1 MYSPEYL
8 VEVLRELARVEEIF
22 GRPRSL
28 RVAIKSVDTVDQPKR
43 ADFNSDKE
51 FYDAFL
57 TFCLD
62 YDRRFKA
69 VSPFGVSCLKE
80 EKRHS
85 YSRMPDIGVRGF
97 KTYSELQWEIYHI
110 EQELRGEA
118 NWKLNKP
125 IPGLNYSIENHI
137 IWN

>member
-8 VEVLRELARVEEIF
+8 AKVLRQLARTEEIF
-22 GRPRSL
+22 GFPKSL
-28 RVAIKSVDTVDQPKR
+28 PPAKGTDFVKQPKR

-51 FYDAFL
+51 FNDAFL
-57 TFCLD
+57 SFCLD
-62 YDRRFKA
+62 FDRQFKTY
-69 VSPFGVSCLKE
+69 SPFGVSCLKE

-97 KTYSELQWEIYHI
+97 KTYNEIQWEIYNI
-110 EQELRGEA
+110 EREIRGDA

-125 IPGLNYSIENHI
+125 IPRLTYSVENHVN
-137 IWN
+137 WK